1 MYGGDILNGLKLVNV
16 CFIISEFSKLLIC
29 KIFCIMLLE
38 DRNFRKGKIMNYK
51 VLMIDDDEVIAQ
63 STAEYFN
70 MFDIKTAYVTGFE
83 KAVDFLEKEQVS
95 LLLLDINLGNKSG
108 FELCK
113 RVRQNY
119 DMPILFISARTSDDD
134 VLTALNIG
142 GDDYIKKP
150 YTLNILLAK
159 VKAILNRYE
168 QAKEMAEYIA
178 DKQQTPNESNS
189 RECGT
194 DIENGCIKLTEE
206 IILDTNLHKLKQ
218 GENQISLKAMEYKML
233 LYLWENRNRVVTKEE
248 LLKNVWNDEFIGEG
262 TLAVHIRHLREK
274 IETDPKKPEIIKTIW
289 GVGYMI
295 EEYKF

>member
-1 MYGGDILNGLKLVNV
+1 
-16 CFIISEFSKLLIC
+16 
-29 KIFCIMLLE
+29 
-38 DRNFRKGKIMNYK
+38 MNYK

-70 MFDIKTAYVTGFE
+70 MFDIKTAYVTSFE
-83 KAVDFLEKEQVS
+83 EAVDFLEKEQVS
-95 LLLLDINLGNKSG
+95 LLLLDINLGDKSG

-113 RVRQNY
+113 RVRENY

-159 VKAILNRYE
+159 VKAILSRYE
-168 QAKEMAEYIA
+168 RAKELAENVA
-178 DKQQTPNESNS
+178 NKQKFSNESNS
-189 RECGT
+189 VELRRDRG
-194 DIENGCIKLTEE
+194 DDCIKLTEE
-206 IILDTNLHKLKQ
+206 IILDTNLHKIRKA
-218 GENQISLKAMEYKML
+218 ENQIGLKAMEYKML
-233 LYLWENRNRVVTKEE
+233 LYLLENRNRVVTKEE

-262 TLAVHIRHLREK
+262 TLSVHIRHLREK
-274 IETDPKKPEIIKTIW
+274 IEADPMKPEIIKTVW

-295 EEYKF
+295 EEYDF

>member
-1 MYGGDILNGLKLVNV
+1 MD
-16 CFIISEFSKLLIC
+16 
-29 KIFCIMLLE
+29 
-38 DRNFRKGKIMNYK
+38 YK

-83 KAVDFLEKEQVS
+83 EAVDFLEKEQVS
-95 LLLLDINLGNKSG
+95 LLLLDINLGDKSG

-113 RVRQNY
+113 RVRENY

-134 VLTALNIG
+134 MLTALNIG

-159 VKAILNRYE
+159 VKAILSRYE
-168 QAKEMAEYIA
+168 KAKEMAEYVA
-178 DKQQTPNESNS
+178 DNQKSGDASIGMKLQTD
-189 RECGT
+189 RE
-194 DIENGCIKLTEE
+194 DGCIKLTEE
-206 IILDTNLHKLKQ
+206 IVLDTNVHKIKSADIK
-218 GENQISLKAMEYKML
+218 ISLKAMEYKML
-233 LYLWENRNRVVTKEE
+233 LYLLKNRNRVVTKEE

-262 TLAVHIRHLREK
+262 TLSVHIRHLREK
-274 IETDPKKPEIIKTIW
+274 IEADPKNPEIIKTIW

-295 EEYKF
+295 EEY